1 MVWRSLGSS
10 ISASFSFRSC
20 ITEAKNTT
28 RNHWWQQM
36 LRIERRE
43 KEILRRKGN
52 ECSSQN
58 SYFRLLNAA
67 VPLSISCCRKES
79 SFNLGSAETK
89 LLYTLHWILLD
100 AADECVLESESAG
113 NKFEMGPFD
122 YLFPLP
128 AITVNKYI
136 HTKYMITI
144 PPNRN
149 ISSSHFFPVFRLFV
163 RPDLRPYPW
172 VGFHAKHQ
180 AGQREEDLEG
190 VVGVQAPG
198 CRMFRCTGM
207 QSSPFS
213 YTLRWSE
220 PLFAAGY

>member
-1 MVWRSLGSS
+1 
-10 ISASFSFRSC
+10 
-20 ITEAKNTT
+20 
-28 RNHWWQQM
+28 M

-128 AITVNKYI
+128 AITVNTYI
-136 HTKYMITI
+136 HTKYVITT
-144 PPNRN
+144 PPIVIFRRLIFFQSFVYLFAPICGHIRESDFMQNTRLDN
-149 ISSSHFFPVFRLFV
+149 GKRIWKALWEYRHPDVECFVAQVCNLVPLVIRYVEVSLFLQLAISSHILRLTQKKNSRQF
-163 RPDLRPYPW
+163 
-172 VGFHAKHQ
+172 Q
-180 AGQREEDLEG
+180 
-190 VVGVQAPG
+190 
-198 CRMFRCTGM
+198 
-207 QSSPFS
+207 
-213 YTLRWSE
+213 
-220 PLFAAGY
+220 PLASKTDIT